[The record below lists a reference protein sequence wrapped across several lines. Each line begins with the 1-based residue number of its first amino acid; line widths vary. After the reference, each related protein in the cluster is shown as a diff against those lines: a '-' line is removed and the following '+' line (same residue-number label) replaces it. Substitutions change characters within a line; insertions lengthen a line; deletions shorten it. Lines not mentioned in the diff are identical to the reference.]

1 MKKWLFVISP
11 ALMLA
16 VFIVFY
22 LSDRAQSELREKAHQ
37 EVLAKE
43 KADAAEKKAA
53 AEAKAKEDAQKRDE
67 ERVAEQART
76 AKEKQ
81 DKYDADMAR
90 IKASTDKSN
99 ASGQKFADQVS
110 ELSIK
115 LDNLHKQKD
124 ELTRQ
129 NFDLIKQV
137 QLAAVARHT
146 AEMDIQRMV
155 AMISDRADL
164 SAMSK
169 MPIAPLPDK
178 NGKAGGSGDVRDNQ

>member
-22 LSDRAQSELREKAHQ
+22 LSDRAQSEIREKAHQ
-37 EVLAKE
+37 AELDRQ

-53 AEAKAKEDAQKRDE
+53 AEAKAKADAQKRDE
-67 ERVAEQART
+67 ERAAEVARV

-90 IKASTDKSN
+90 IKAATDKSN
-99 ASGQKFADQVS
+99 ATAQKFADQVS
-110 ELSIK
+110 ELTIK

-124 ELTRQ
+124 ELTRH

-137 QLAAVARHT
+137 QLAEVARHT

-155 AMISDRADL
+155 EMISDRADQ

-169 MPIAPLPDK
+169 MPPPPPPPAK
-178 NGKAGGSGDVRDNQ
+178 ES